1 MTGATPEPHDRHA
14 EFVGLLTAS
23 HSRLL
28 GYCLSLVGRRHDA
41 EDVLQ
46 KASLTMWRKFDTFT
60 SGTDFLA
67 WATSVCFYE
76 AKNFQRLAARAP
88 IAFDDHLLAIMAV
101 ERLEDL
107 THHEERLAALDA
119 CLDALPEKDRLLLE
133 AAYVDRSGIA
143 RLAEQLGRAPQT
155 LYNRLNTLRRSL
167 AACVGRRLAAGPG

>member
-1 MTGATPEPHDRHA
+1 MRDSTPDSHDRHA

-28 GYCLSLVGRRHDA
+28 GYCFSLVGRRHDA

-46 KASLTMWRKFDTFT
+46 KASLTMWRKFDAFT

-76 AKNFQRLAARAP
+76 AKNFQRTAARAP
-88 IAFDDHLLAIMAV
+88 IAFDDHLLTIMAV
-101 ERLEDL
+101 ERLDDL
-107 THHEERLAALDA
+107 SHHEERLAALDA
-119 CLDALPEKDRLLLE
+119 CLDALLEKDRLLLE
-133 AAYVDRSGIA
+133 AAYIDRSGIA

-155 LYNRLNTLRRSL
+155 LYNRLNALRRSL
-167 AACVGRRLAAGPG
+167 ATCVGRRLDAGTR

>member
-1 MTGATPEPHDRHA
+1 MTAPAPDRHA
-14 EFVGLLTAS
+14 EFVSLLTAN
-23 HSRLL
+23 HPRLL

-67 WATSVCFYE
+67 WSTTICFYE
-76 AKNFQRLAARAP
+76 AKNFQRLAARSP
-88 IAFDDHLLAIMAV
+88 LSFDERLLAVLAAD
-101 ERLEDL
+101 RLGDL
-107 THHEERLAALDA
+107 RLHEERLAALDA
-119 CLDALPEKDRLLLE
+119 CLDSLPEKDRLLLE
-133 AAYVDRSGIA
+133 AAYIDRKGIA

-167 AACVGRRLAAGPG
+167 AACVSRRLAGA